1 MDGDAA
7 VSITAI
13 ICLTALEIANL
24 LTLKIDSMLLM
35 AISSIIGGIGGY
47 RVKTWRAKK
56 RR

>member
-1 MDGDAA
+1 MDGDTI

-13 ICLTALEIANL
+13 VCLTALEIANL
-24 LTLKIDSMLLM
+24 LTLKIDSIILM

-47 RVKTWRAKK
+47 RVKAWRSKK

>member
-1 MDGDAA
+1 MDGDAI
-7 VSITAI
+7 VSVTAI

-24 LTLKIDSMLLM
+24 LTLKIDSTILM

-47 RVKTWRAKK
+47 RVKTWRSKK